1 MATYTNGINTKETIL
16 QTARELFFQQGYRA
30 TTTRQIVSR
39 SDSNLGLIK
48 YHFNSKADMALAI
61 YADIGRAISDWA
73 GTLADRT
80 TQLERLMLASTA
92 EILLTFTSPEFG
104 RFFNEL
110 YAEPR
115 VLSQFMEQLSDT
127 IPSTFIVRRRAISP
141 AHTLFIELCLLGAK
155 TNIIRYVS
163 PALDSG
169 AASDWDPDDFLLDHM
184 RLHAELLNAPDPDES
199 VDRCLALLH
208 QYEFRLSEDMTLQI
222 TQK

>member
-1 MATYTNGINTKETIL
+1 MATYSNGINTKETIL

-61 YADIGRAISDWA
+61 YADIGQAINTWA
-73 GTLADRT
+73 ESLAAVT
-80 TQLERLMLASTA
+80 SQAERLMLASTA

-115 VLSQFMEQLSDT
+115 VLNQFMEHLDDM
-127 IPSTFIVRRRAISP
+127 IPSTFVVVRRANSP
-141 AHTLFIELCLLGAK
+141 AHTRFIELCLLGAK

-169 AASDWDPDDFLLDHM
+169 EGSDWDPDDFLLDHM
-184 RLHAELLNAPDPDES
+184 RLHAELLNVPDPDES
-199 VDRCLALLH
+199 VERCLALLH
-208 QYEFRLSEDMTLQI
+208 RYTFHLSDDMTLRI
-222 TQK
+222 TQ